1 MVRVVLEV
9 VRADLEADRV
19 VPAAAQVE
27 LEAVRADLE
36 ADQGGLE
43 AGQGD
48 LEAVPADL
56 EAVLADLEADQGD
69 LAPVRAGLEADPVA
83 LEAVLADLEA
93 DRVALEAVRAELEAD
108 RVELEAV
115 RADLEADRAA
125 LEAVRADLEAD
136 LAAVVADLVGLA
148 VASPAVGPALA
159 VVVAR
164 LAPRALLVERLT
176 LHRPGTA
183 PQVEP
188 PRVPRAQVA
197 AQRAVASLNPEDHEA
212 PAAVQAGRI
221 LGSRSPSPRKRTEP
235 RRRSE
240 WAQAATVF
248 CWDWASHLSG
258 QSQLGSPS
266 WRR

>member
-1 MVRVVLEV
+1 MVADLVGLAVASPAVALVRAAVVAAVNQAVRV
-9 VRADLEADRV
+9 
-19 VPAAAQVE
+19 
-27 LEAVRADLE
+27 
-36 ADQGGLE
+36 
-43 AGQGD
+43 
-48 LEAVPADL
+48 
-56 EAVLADLEADQGD
+56 
-69 LAPVRAGLEADPVA
+69 
-83 LEAVLADLEA
+83 
-93 DRVALEAVRAELEAD
+93 
-108 RVELEAV
+108 
-115 RADLEADRAA
+115 
-125 LEAVRADLEAD
+125 D
-136 LAAVVADLVGLA
+136 LAAVVAVASPAVALAQAAVVAAVNQAARVDPAAVVAVASPAARVDLAAVASRA

-240 WAQAATVF
+240 WAQATTVF

-258 QSQLGSPS
+258 QPQLGSPS